1 MNFMQKQVMDAV
13 DSLFIV
19 TAVCLLLFALWVH
32 VLSVYTIPVESIRPV
47 YQYFSVK
54 LILLSLVRSILTKK
68 WKVK

>member
-13 DSLFIV
+13 DSLLIV
-19 TAVCLLLFALWVH
+19 TIVCFLVFALWVH
-32 VLSVYTIPVESIRPV
+32 VLSVHTIPVESVRPV